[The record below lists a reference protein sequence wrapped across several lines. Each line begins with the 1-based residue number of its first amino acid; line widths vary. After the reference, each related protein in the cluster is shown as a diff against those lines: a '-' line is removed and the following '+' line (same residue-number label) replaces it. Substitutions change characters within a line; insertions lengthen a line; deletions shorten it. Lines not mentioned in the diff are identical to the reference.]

1 MASKVS
7 ALRAHRQAVVTPLA
21 ALGLAVSVGV
31 GVSAFGPGATPAW
44 HAVAAASLPLLLLTT
59 LAMIV
64 AAVTVALSASLASA
78 PALARV
84 EEPLL
89 LPPRLPMIR
98 RDAPFIVVLGT
109 APKSGTTTLARNL
122 AAIVATEGRSVRVPG
137 HRPRP
142 LCLLDWPDALDAD
155 GIGLAHYLT
164 AHPTGLP
171 DDVVDLAVPQSNGVE
186 VLPIADGGPNAYQL
200 RQLLPVLRR
209 YYDLIV
215 LDLKKE
221 DHWLIDTALE
231 LADVILVTSLPTPGL
246 QAAIAQWS
254 NRIWALGFEGKSVL
268 TLNRRSASDT
278 PIPRYRFQ
286 FVLELPDDPAI
297 APPDGLRAAPMGSG
311 SPAARRLQAAV
322 HLLLPDLFAAGDR

>member
-7 ALRAHRQAVVTPLA
+7 ALRAHRQAVVAPLA
-21 ALGLAVSVGV
+21 ALVLAVSVGV
-31 GVSAFGPGATPAW
+31 GVSAFGRGATPAW

-59 LAMIV
+59 VAMIV
-64 AAVTVALSASLASA
+64 AAVTVALSASWA
-78 PALARV
+78 PAPSLAQA

-98 RDAPFIVVLGT
+98 RDAPFIVVLGA

-122 AAIVATEGRSVRVPG
+122 AAIVASEGRSVRVPG

-142 LCLLDWPDALDAD
+142 LCLLDWPDALDAG
-155 GIGLAHYLT
+155 GIGLARYLA

-231 LADVILVTSLPTPGL
+231 LADVILVTSLPAPSL

-297 APPDGLRAAPMGSG
+297 AQPDGLRAAPMGSASTAG
-311 SPAARRLQAAV
+311 RRLRAGA
-322 HLLLPDLFAAGDR
+322 HLLLPDLFAEGGR

>member
-7 ALRAHRQAVVTPLA
+7 ALRAHRQAVVAPLA
-21 ALGLAVSVGV
+21 ALALAVSVGV
-31 GVSAFGPGATPAW
+31 GVSAFGRGAMLVW
-44 HAVAAASLPLLLLTT
+44 HAVAAASFPLLLLTT
-59 LAMIV
+59 VAMIV
-64 AAVTVALSASLASA
+64 AAVTVALSASWA
-78 PALARV
+78 PAPSLTQA

-137 HRPRP
+137 HRSRP

-155 GIGLAHYLT
+155 GIGLARYLA

-215 LDLKKE
+215 IDLKKE

-231 LADVILVTSLPTPGL
+231 LADVILVTSLPAASVE
-246 QAAIAQWS
+246 AAIAQWS

-268 TLNRRSASDT
+268 TLNRRSASDP

-286 FVLELPDDPAI
+286 FGLELPDDPAI
-297 APPDGLRAAPMGSG
+297 AQPDGLRTAPMGSV

-322 HLLLPDLFAAGDR
+322 LLLLPDLFAAGGR

>member
-1 MASKVS
+1 MASNVS
-7 ALRAHRQAVVTPLA
+7 ALRAHREAVVTPLA
-21 ALGLAVSVGV
+21 ALILAVSVGV
-31 GVSAFGPGATPAW
+31 GLSAFGRGATPAW

-59 LAMIV
+59 VAMIV
-64 AAVTVALSASLASA
+64 AAVTVALSASSA
-78 PALARV
+78 PAASLVQA

-89 LPPRLPMIR
+89 WPPRLPMIR

-122 AAIVATEGRSVRVPG
+122 AAIVAPEGRSLRVPG
-137 HRPRP
+137 QRPRP
-142 LCLLDWPDALDAD
+142 LCLLDWPDALGADA
-155 GIGLAHYLT
+155 IGVARYLA
-164 AHPTGLP
+164 AHPTGIP

-221 DHWLIDTALE
+221 DHWLIDTAME
-231 LADVILVTSLPTPGL
+231 LADAVIVTSLPAPGL

-268 TLNRRSASDT
+268 TLNRRSV
-278 PIPRYRFQ
+278 R
-286 FVLELPDDPAI
+286 DP
-297 APPDGLRAAPMGSG
+297 P
-311 SPAARRLQAAV
+311 
-322 HLLLPDLFAAGDR
+322 